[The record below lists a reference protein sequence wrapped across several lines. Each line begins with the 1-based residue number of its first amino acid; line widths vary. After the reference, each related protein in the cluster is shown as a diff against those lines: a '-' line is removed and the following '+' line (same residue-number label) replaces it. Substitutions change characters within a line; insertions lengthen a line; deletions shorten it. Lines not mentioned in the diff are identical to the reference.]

1 MMLLTSQ
8 KNMILGTAS
17 PCMTT
22 HKNSYSVEFFD
33 ILFQLLL
40 LLLLT

>member
-8 KNMILGTAS
+8 KNMILGTAN

-22 HKNSYSVEFFD
+22 QKNFYSVEFFD
-33 ILFQLLL
+33 IFFLLLL